1 MTTFTDQ
8 PLEEQIAQWRAY
20 LRRRQAVNGPDVEE
34 LEGHLRDQLVALT
47 EAGLSGDEAFLVA
60 VKRMGSL
67 DALSREFARAHS
79 ERLWKQ
85 LVIAPDAADEP
96 ANTAYAE
103 TFVVLGLAVA
113 AALAIKAPALF
124 GLRLSP
130 DEEVPPFY
138 FRNASLFVF
147 PLLAVYFIWK
157 RGWNAMS
164 GLWLALPFAAG
175 AVFANVY
182 PWETGVV
189 DNAPKG
195 SDTEVLTILH
205 LPIALWMAVGFAYVR
220 GRWFADGGRMNFVR
234 FSGELAIYYALIA
247 LGGGVLTGFTFMM
260 FAAIDMKA
268 DWFVGGWL
276 IPCGAAGAVIIG
288 SWLVEAKQSVIEN
301 MAPVLTRLFTPLF
314 TVLLLAFLGTMV
326 WTGSPINVKREVL
339 IGFDLLLVVV
349 VGLVLYAAS
358 ARDPQA
364 PPDFFDGLQLLL
376 VVSALVVDG
385 VALAAIAARISEF
398 GFTPNRVAALGENLI
413 LLVNLAWSAWLYA
426 RFLRHRCSFAALE
439 RWQIAYLPVYSVWA
453 ALVVVMFPPV
463 FGYR

>member
-1 MTTFTDQ
+1 MTTFADQ

-20 LRRRQAVNGPDVEE
+20 VRRRPALHGPDVEE
-34 LEGHLRDQLVALT
+34 LEGHLRDQLLALT
-47 EAGLSGDEAFLVA
+47 EAGLAGDEAFLVA

-67 DALSREFARAHS
+67 DALSREFAREHS

-85 LVIAPDAADEP
+85 LVMAPGPVDEY
-96 ANTAYAE
+96 ANTSLAE
-103 TFVVLGLAVA
+103 MLVVLGLAVA
-113 AALAIKAPALF
+113 AALAVKVPALF
-124 GLRLSP
+124 GHPINP
-130 DEEVPPFY
+130 DEELPLFY
-138 FRNASLFVF
+138 ARNASLFVF
-147 PLLAVYFIWK
+147 PLLTVYFLWK
-157 RGWNAMS
+157 RGSDVVS

-175 AVFANVY
+175 AVLANIF
-182 PWETGVV
+182 PFS
-189 DNAPKG
+189 KG
-195 SDTEVLTILH
+195 SDTERLTALH
-205 LPIALWMAVGFAYVR
+205 LPIALWLGVGFAYVR
-220 GRWFADGGRMNFVR
+220 SRWFANGGRMNFVR
-234 FSGELAIYYALIA
+234 FSGELAIYYVLIA
-247 LGGGVLTGFTFMM
+247 LGGFVLTLFTLMM

-268 DWFVGGWL
+268 DWFIAGWL
-276 IPCGAAGAVIIG
+276 LPCGAAGAVIIG
-288 SWLVEAKQSVIEN
+288 SWLVEAKKSVIEN

-314 TVLLLAFLGTMV
+314 TMLLLAFLATMA

-385 VALAAIAARISEF
+385 VALWAIAARISEF

-426 RFLRHRCSFAALE
+426 RFLRHRGSFADLE
-439 RWQIAYLPVYSVWA
+439 RWQIAYLPVYAAWA
-453 ALVVVMFPPV
+453 GLVVVLFPPL

>member
-1 MTTFTDQ
+1 MTAFADQ
-8 PLEEQIAQWRAY
+8 PLEDQIAQWRTY
-20 LRRRQAVNGPDVEE
+20 LRRRQAVHGPDVEE
-34 LEGHLRDQLVALT
+34 LEGHLRDQLAALS
-47 EAGLSGDEAFLVA
+47 EAGLAGDEAFLVA

-67 DALSREFARAHS
+67 DALSREFAREHS

-96 ANTAYAE
+96 ANSGRAE
-103 TFVVLGLAVA
+103 ILIVLSLAFA
-113 AALAIKAPALF
+113 AALAVKVPALF
-124 GLRLSP
+124 GHRLP
-130 DEEVPPFY
+130 DDEPPPFY
-138 FRNASLFVF
+138 FRNATLFVF
-147 PLLAVYFIWK
+147 PLLTIYFMWK
-157 RGWNAMS
+157 RGWNAKS

-175 AVFANVY
+175 AAFANVF
-182 PWETGVV
+182 PF
-189 DNAPKG
+189 PKG
-195 SDTEVLTILH
+195 SNTEVLTVLH

-220 GRWFADGGRMNFVR
+220 GRWFDDGGRMNFVR
-234 FSGELAIYYALIA
+234 FSGELAIYYVLIA
-247 LGGGVLTGFTFMM
+247 LGGGVLTGFTIMM
-260 FAAIDMKA
+260 FNAIGMNA
-268 DWFVGGWL
+268 EWFVWGWL

-314 TVLLLAFLGTMV
+314 TVLLLVFLATMA

-339 IGFDLLLVVV
+339 IGFDLLLVLV

-398 GFTPNRVAALGENLI
+398 GFTPNRVAALAENLI
-413 LLVNLAWSAWLYA
+413 LLVNLAWTAWLYA
-426 RFLRHRCSFAALE
+426 RFVRNRGSFAALE

-453 ALVVVMFPPV
+453 ALVVVIFPPV